1 MPWNIRRA
9 SGVRQTAAAVAMCAG
24 RFRASVTEPSRART
38 VQSAFRFAITS
49 SQRSAM
55 DRHIVVAAFV
65 VASIAAAANARA
77 DELFQARLSGNNE
90 VPAVATDT
98 TGHVEVLVSKDRTSA
113 EYMLRV
119 ENGVRV
125 TQSHFHCGPAGVN
138 GPIIVFLAGFHAPG
152 WDVDGKWVDN
162 TTVTDANIVESGV
175 RYDARGDF
183 RAGARRQRLRQC
195 PFGRASRRRGAGS
208 VAAGR
213 KLAKAAATSR
223 PEPGRSRAFRLT
235 TGAEPPRAASAGSAF

>member
-1 MPWNIRRA
+1 MRAGTFRRRDGAIA
-9 SGVRQTAAAVAMCAG
+9 S
-24 RFRASVTEPSRART
+24 ART

-77 DELFQARLSGNNE
+77 DELFQARLSGDNE

-98 TGHVEVLVSKDRTSA
+98 TGHAEVLVSKGRTSA

-138 GPIIVFLAGFHAPG
+138 GPVIVFLAGFHAPG

-162 TTVTDANIVESGV
+162 ATVTDANIVNPACGTTLAAIFEQARAGNVYVNVHSVAHPGGE
-175 RYDARGDF
+175 ARGQLLPV
-183 RAGARRQRLRQC
+183 GN
-195 PFGRASRRRGAGS
+195 
-208 VAAGR
+208 
-213 KLAKAAATSR
+213 
-223 PEPGRSRAFRLT
+223 
-235 TGAEPPRAASAGSAF
+235 